1 MEQTTLRWL
10 RLSYWTGAV
19 VDFVAG
25 WMMLV
30 PALFALMNEPTTFQL
45 TNEYRYAMGMGAP
58 LMFGWTVLLLWAD
71 RKPFERKGILPITLL
86 VVLGEIA
93 TQVWGISVGFV
104 PFGTMIPTFVIQAI
118 VFFLFCFAYSQA
130 RRSS

>member
-19 VDFVAG
+19 VDFAAG

-30 PALFALMNEPTTFQL
+30 PALFALMNEPTTFQPA
-45 TNEYRYAMGMGAP
+45 NEYRYAMGMGAP

-71 RKPFERKGILPITLL
+71 RKPFERKDILPITLL
-86 VVLGEIA
+86 VVLGEIL
-93 TQVWGISVGFV
+93 TQVWGISVGFLPLAAV
-104 PFGTMIPTFVIQAI
+104 APTFLMQAVLI
-118 VFFLFCFAYSQA
+118 ALFGYAYFRA
-130 RRSS
+130 RRVQ